1 MSYLIDNK
9 IGYNDM
15 SDWGYDILR
24 GADIGE
30 EMGYVQTRNFLNN
43 LK

>member
-1 MSYLIDNK
+1 MGVANIYLIDKK

-15 SDWGYDILR
+15 SDWGYNILR

-30 EMGYVQTRNFLNN
+30 KWGTY
-43 LK
+43 KP

>member
-24 GADIGE
+24 GGR
-30 EMGYVQTRNFLNN
+30 YRRRNGVRTNHKFSQ
-43 LK
+43 